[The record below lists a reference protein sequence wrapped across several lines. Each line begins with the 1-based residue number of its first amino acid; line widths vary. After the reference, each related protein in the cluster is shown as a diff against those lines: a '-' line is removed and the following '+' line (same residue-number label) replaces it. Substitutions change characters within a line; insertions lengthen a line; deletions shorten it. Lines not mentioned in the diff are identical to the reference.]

1 MKYDIMKYINE
12 NNNLKNRIKDLYL
25 YITKIKDKL

>member
-1 MKYDIMKYINE
+1 MKFDIMKYINE
-12 NNNLKNRIKDLYL
+12 NYNLKNKIKDLYL